1 MIFQTAD
8 LSKDGYVNLKEFEE
22 LYLKVDYRPVD
33 DIAARRIEEIVEM
46 AQERNLNMRQFFELF
61 DKNKSEEI
69 DKEEFYSFIRYIAP
83 KIKDR

>member
-1 MIFQTAD
+1 
-8 LSKDGYVNLKEFEE
+8 
-22 LYLKVDYRPVD
+22 
-33 DIAARRIEEIVEM
+33 M
-46 AQERNLNMRQFFELF
+46 AQQRNLNMRQFFELF